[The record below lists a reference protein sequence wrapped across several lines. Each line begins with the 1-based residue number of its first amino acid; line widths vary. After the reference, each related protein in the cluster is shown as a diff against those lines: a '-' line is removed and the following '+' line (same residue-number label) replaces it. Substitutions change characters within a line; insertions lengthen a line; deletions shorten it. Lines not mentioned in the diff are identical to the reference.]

1 MGVAIGI
8 YDAFEDVSGW
18 KSVSSSSL
26 NFDGSGKTVMGWG
39 RIEAEEGWD
48 GGPTYLNKL
57 LDAMPAKA
65 TRYTRIVLKRILK
78 RILKA
83 QVSED
88 V

>member
-26 NFDGSGKTVMGWG
+26 NIDDSGKTVMGCG

-48 GGPTYLNKL
+48 NGLTYLNKV

-65 TRYTRIVLKRILK
+65 TRYARRILK

>member
-1 MGVAIGI
+1 VGVAIGL

-26 NFDGSGKTVMGWG
+26 NFDGGGKTVMGWG

-48 GGPTYLNKL
+48 DGLTYLNKVP
-57 LDAMPAKA
+57 DAMPAKA
-65 TRYTRIVLKRILK
+65 TRYARRILK

-83 QVSED
+83 QASKD